1 MKHAHNIHQPSNTDL
16 NNEDNRKKLAKILMK
31 LFDLWQIDTETQLDL
46 LGLSSSS
53 RALLSKYRQGN
64 NALSAG
70 RDTLDRAGWLL
81 AIHKALRLLYP
92 QNPDIRYGWVKRH
105 NQAFNNQI
113 PLDVMKQEG
122 IIGLA
127 KVARY
132 LDYQRGR

>member
-1 MKHAHNIHQPSNTDL
+1 MKPAHHPHNPTQIDFND
-16 NNEDNRKKLAKILMK
+16 EENRKKLAKILMK
-31 LFDLWQIDTETQLDL
+31 LFELWELDTESQLDL

-53 RALLSKYRQGN
+53 RALLGKYRQGN
-64 NALSAG
+64 HALSAG

-92 QNPDIRYGWVKRH
+92 QNSVIRYQWIKFH
-105 NQAFNNQI
+105 NQAFQHQT
-113 PLDVMKQEG
+113 PLAVMKQEG